1 MKISDL
7 RKMLDGKEIS
17 SPELTKLYL
26 DRIKKYDSKLESY
39 ITVTEDIALSQAEKA
54 QEIIDKGESKP
65 LTGIPAAIKDNICT
79 ENVLTTCS

>member
-1 MKISDL
+1 
-7 RKMLDGKEIS
+7 MLDSKEIS

-54 QEIIDKGESKP
+54 QEIINSLDPVLCERFP
-65 LTGIPAAIKDNICT
+65 LSLEEIFLEEMEDTDYDFEKIF
-79 ENVLTTCS
+79 S